1 MLSSIFA
8 LVVVPA
14 CLTAKGNAHAVL
26 DRAASV
32 VGLNTVSA
40 RILRLD
46 GSDIVSQD
54 YQSDRTNYPPYL
66 SDVQPLQLW
75 YSAAS
80 RVERRSSASSM
91 AGFKFGGAVM
101 IGSEH
106 FTYVARDSTLMPSEA
121 AHTTMHSLRPLNV
134 WAVIGDWRDDP
145 TVRVVERCTYRDYP
159 RLVLSRRGVGARATE
174 RLFID
179 EKSGFPVKLERDETH
194 YLWGQNRVEYV
205 YSTWQRVGDA
215 AFPGVSFR
223 VVDGRTNVERNLNSI
238 SLVSP
243 DSAPRLA
250 VPENTRE
257 MGFAVEPFLRPV
269 SPDTIRLGAAAFV
282 LKNPGYAEMVVLARD
297 TVFIFD
303 ATQGEQRA
311 HLDSA
316 WIGRLF
322 PGKHP
327 IALIV
332 TDLAWPHIAGVRYWA
347 ALGVPIYTHRAAVSM
362 IDSIVARHWTVDP
375 DLLERAKKRRAPR
388 IIPVTDT
395 LRLAGGDLLLFA
407 IDGVSSEVALA
418 GFDGR
423 DGLLWASD
431 YIQDSRAPSMYLD
444 EVCHALV
451 RVHKTPERAV
461 AEHLAVTPWPV
472 LRPMARCDPL
482 NG

>member
-1 MLSSIFA
+1 M
-8 LVVVPA
+8 
-14 CLTAKGNAHAVL
+14 
-26 DRAASV
+26 
-32 VGLNTVSA
+32 
-40 RILRLD
+40 
-46 GSDIVSQD
+46 
-54 YQSDRTNYPPYL
+54 Y
-66 SDVQPLQLW
+66 
-75 YSAAS
+75 
-80 RVERRSSASSM
+80 
-91 AGFKFGGAVM
+91 
-101 IGSEH
+101 
-106 FTYVARDSTLMPSEA
+106 
-121 AHTTMHSLRPLNV
+121 SLRPLNV
-134 WAVIGDWRDDP
+134 WAVIGDWRNDP
-145 TVRVVERCTYRDYP
+145 TVRIVERCTYRDYP
-159 RLVLSRRGVGARATE
+159 RLVLQRRGARGTE

-179 EKSGFPVKLERDETH
+179 EKSGFPVKLERDEPH

-223 VVDGRTNVERNLNSI
+223 LVDGRTNVERNLSSI

-250 VPENTRE
+250 VPESTRE
-257 MGFAVEPFLRPV
+257 MGFAVEPFLRPLN
-269 SPDTIRLGAAAFV
+269 PDTIRLGAAAFL

-311 HLDSA
+311 RLDSG

-332 TDLAWPHIAGVRYWA
+332 SDLAWPHIAGVRYWA
-347 ALGVPIYTHRAAVSM
+347 AQGVPIYAHRAAVRM
-362 IDSIVARHWTVDP
+362 IDSVVARRWTVGP

-418 GFDGR
+418 GFDGG

-431 YIQDSRAPSMYLD
+431 YIQDSSAPSMYLD
-444 EVCHALV
+444 EMCHALV
-451 RVHKTPERAV
+451 RVHRTPERVV
-461 AEHLAVTPWPV
+461 AEHLTVTPWAV
-472 LRPMARCDPL
+472 LRPLARCDPL
-482 NG
+482 HV